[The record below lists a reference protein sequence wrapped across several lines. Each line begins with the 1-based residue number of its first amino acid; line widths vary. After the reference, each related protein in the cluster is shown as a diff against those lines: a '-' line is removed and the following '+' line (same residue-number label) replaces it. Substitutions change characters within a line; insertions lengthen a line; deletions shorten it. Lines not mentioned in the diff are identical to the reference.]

1 MKKSILLFMALIGAM
16 NVQAEDFS
24 YLTFDM
30 TDGAKASVSVASLT
44 LSING
49 NTLTAGSQTFTL
61 ANLSRM
67 YFSATDETTTGIEEI
82 ESDKLLIDGSTE
94 IYDLKGR
101 KISKTEMKKGVYIV
115 KTQNKTYKII
125 VR

>member
-24 YLTFDM
+24 YLTFEM

>member
-1 MKKSILLFMALIGAM
+1 MKKSMLLFMALIGAM

-24 YLTFDM
+24 YLTFEM

>member
-1 MKKSILLFMALIGAM
+1 MKKSILLFIALIGAM
-16 NVQAEDFS
+16 NVQAGDFS
-24 YLTFDM
+24 YLTFEM
-30 TDGAKASVSVASLT
+30 TDGAKASVSVESLT

-82 ESDKLLIDGSTE
+82 ESEKLSIDGSTE
-94 IYDLKGR
+94 IFDLKGR

>member
-1 MKKSILLFMALIGAM
+1 
-16 NVQAEDFS
+16 
-24 YLTFDM
+24 M